1 MDGVDTGMIAN
12 GLLLIRWFLAI
23 AAVSFFGTAPL
34 QLRAM
39 ADDDVFQHA
48 VNYVFTGRID
58 PQDSP
63 EIVDRKSCVVVVT
76 DPKNKRYIRYYLG
89 RFKMDVSRISKTYSG
104 RQTFYV
110 LEVEGDDVIVEYLN
124 LDKTGVVN
132 RFKSAQISLPGNI
145 AQTEKALHLI
155 FSEYCKADD
164 PKPPF

>member
-1 MDGVDTGMIAN
+1 MADLALAN
-12 GLLLIRWFLAI
+12 GLLLIRWSLAI

-34 QLRAM
+34 QLRAR

-48 VNYVFTGRID
+48 INYVFTGRID
-58 PQDSP
+58 PRDSP

-124 LDKTGVVN
+124 LDKTGIIN

-155 FSEYCKADD
+155 FSEHCKADD

>member
-1 MDGVDTGMIAN
+1 MADLALAN
-12 GLLLIRWFLAI
+12 GALIRWSLAI
-23 AAVSFFGTAPL
+23 AVVSFFGTAPL

-39 ADDDVFQHA
+39 TDDVFQHA
-48 VNYVFTGRID
+48 VNYVFTGSVD
-58 PQDSP
+58 PPNSP
-63 EIVDRKSCVVVVT
+63 QIVDRKSCVVVLP

-110 LEVEGDDVIVEYLN
+110 LEVEGDDVVVEYLN
-124 LDKTGVVN
+124 LDKMGVVN

-155 FSEYCKADD
+155 FSEHCRADD
-164 PKPPF
+164 PRPPF

>member
-1 MDGVDTGMIAN
+1 MDGVDTGMLAN
-12 GLLLIRWFLAI
+12 GLLLIRSFLGI
-23 AAVSFFGTAPL
+23 AAVCFFGMAPL

-63 EIVDRKSCVVVVT
+63 EIVDRKSCVVVVA

-124 LDKTGVVN
+124 LDKMGVVN

-155 FSEYCKADD
+155 FSEHCKADD